1 MNNILAQLNSVP
13 MYAICGGIIAF
24 VAVVCV
30 IFLVRAYRA
39 GLAIGIDSARM
50 KRAITSSATFSVLP
64 SVGILL
70 GVIALSGSL
79 GTPWPWLRLS
89 VIGALHYETQ
99 VAQAAAEQVGMH
111 ALSAAEMTPQGFA
124 TIALLMSIC
133 IMWGMILSIF
143 FNKRYLKRLGN
154 DGAKSAS
161 GVGFG
166 DSAMTAMFI
175 GLVCA
180 YIGSYIGAFVSG
192 EGLFTCTGDWT
203 PLVVVAKGFL
213 SVGLVWTVSS
223 VAEFLIYTPMLGAG
237 GGYLAFITGNL
248 INMKIPCAVN
258 ARDIV
263 GTKTGT
269 AENEIISTLSIAT
282 SSLVTIVVLAL
293 GVALLVPLQ
302 PVLQSPVLQPA
313 FANVVPALF
322 GAMAYQY
329 FRKNVQVAVA
339 PLVVMSL
346 LFMLVPSLTSS
357 TSFMIIP
364 SGALA
369 IGIAYSMYRKQKK
382 EADVK

>member
-30 IFLVRAYRA
+30 IFLVRSYRA
-39 GLAIGIDSARM
+39 GLAIGIDPARM

-64 SVGILL
+64 
-70 GVIALSGSL
+70 
-79 GTPWPWLRLS
+79 S

-111 ALSAAEMTPQGFA
+111 ALSAAEMTPQGFT
-124 TIALLMSIC
+124 TIALLMSVC

-203 PLVVVAKGFL
+203 PLIVVAVSAAVMALFVYL
-213 SVGLVWTVSS
+213 S
-223 VAEFLIYTPMLGAG
+223 EKK
-237 GGYLAFITGNL
+237 
-248 INMKIPCAVN
+248 NMAWL
-258 ARDIV
+258 
-263 GTKTGT
+263 
-269 AENEIISTLSIAT
+269 ESFSIAG
-282 SSLVTIVVLAL
+282 SMLIGMAAAVLVRL
-293 GVALLVPLQ
+293 
-302 PVLQSPVLQPA
+302 
-313 FANVVPALF
+313 
-322 GAMAYQY
+322 
-329 FRKNVQVAVA
+329 
-339 PLVVMSL
+339 
-346 LFMLVPSLTSS
+346 
-357 TSFMIIP
+357 
-364 SGALA
+364 
-369 IGIAYSMYRKQKK
+369 
-382 EADVK
+382 

>member
-30 IFLVRAYRA
+30 IFLVRSYRA
-39 GLAIGIDSARM
+39 GLAIGIDPARM

-111 ALSAAEMTPQGFA
+111 ALSAAEMTPQGFT
-124 TIALLMSIC
+124 TIALLMSVC

-180 YIGSYIGAFVSG
+180 YIGSYIGAFVSC

-203 PLVVVAKGFL
+203 PLIVVA
-213 SVGLVWTVSS
+213 VSAA
-223 VAEFLIYTPMLGAG
+223 VMALFV
-237 GGYLAFITGNL
+237 YLAEKK
-248 INMKIPCAVN
+248 NMAWL
-258 ARDIV
+258 
-263 GTKTGT
+263 
-269 AENEIISTLSIAT
+269 ESFSIAG
-282 SSLVTIVVLAL
+282 SMLIGMAAAVLVRL
-293 GVALLVPLQ
+293 
-302 PVLQSPVLQPA
+302 
-313 FANVVPALF
+313 
-322 GAMAYQY
+322 
-329 FRKNVQVAVA
+329 
-339 PLVVMSL
+339 
-346 LFMLVPSLTSS
+346 
-357 TSFMIIP
+357 
-364 SGALA
+364 
-369 IGIAYSMYRKQKK
+369 
-382 EADVK
+382 

>member
-30 IFLVRAYRA
+30 IFLVRSYRA
-39 GLAIGIDSARM
+39 GLAIGIDPARM

-89 VIGALHYETQ
+89 VISARHSEARLTHASAEPGAMPARST
-99 VAQAAAEQVGMH
+99 
-111 ALSAAEMTPQGFA
+111 AEMTPQGFT

-133 IMWGMILSIF
+133 IMWGMVLSIF

-154 DGAKSAS
+154 DGARSAS

-192 EGLFTCTGDWT
+192 EGLFTCAGDWT
-203 PLVVVAKGFL
+203 PLVVVA
-213 SVGLVWTVSS
+213 VSAA
-223 VAEFLIYTPMLGAG
+223 VMALFV
-237 GGYLAFITGNL
+237 YLAEKK
-248 INMKIPCAVN
+248 NMAWL
-258 ARDIV
+258 
-263 GTKTGT
+263 
-269 AENEIISTLSIAT
+269 ESFSIAG
-282 SSLVTIVVLAL
+282 SMLIGMAAAVLVRL
-293 GVALLVPLQ
+293 
-302 PVLQSPVLQPA
+302 
-313 FANVVPALF
+313 
-322 GAMAYQY
+322 
-329 FRKNVQVAVA
+329 
-339 PLVVMSL
+339 
-346 LFMLVPSLTSS
+346 
-357 TSFMIIP
+357 
-364 SGALA
+364 
-369 IGIAYSMYRKQKK
+369 
-382 EADVK
+382 

>member
-30 IFLVRAYRA
+30 IFLVRSYRA
-39 GLAIGIDSARM
+39 GLAIGIDPARM

-111 ALSAAEMTPQGFA
+111 ALSAAEMTPQGFT

-154 DGAKSAS
+154 DGARSAS

-175 GLVCA
+175 GLVSA
-180 YIGSYIGAFVSG
+180 YIGSYIGSFVSG
-192 EGLFTCTGDWT
+192 
-203 PLVVVAKGFL
+203 
-213 SVGLVWTVSS
+213 
-223 VAEFLIYTPMLGAG
+223 GAG
-237 GGYLAFITGNL
+237 GMFSFSGSWLPLAVAVIAGAVMAVFIWL
-248 INMKIPCAVN
+248 
-258 ARDIV
+258 
-263 GTKTGT
+263 
-269 AENEIISTLSIAT
+269 AEKKKAAWVESFSIAG
-282 SSLVTIVVLAL
+282 SMII
-293 GVALLVPLQ
+293 
-302 PVLQSPVLQPA
+302 
-313 FANVVPALF
+313 
-322 GAMAYQY
+322 AMAA
-329 FRKNVQVAVA
+329 AVVING
-339 PLVVMSL
+339 LV
-346 LFMLVPSLTSS
+346 
-357 TSFMIIP
+357 
-364 SGALA
+364 
-369 IGIAYSMYRKQKK
+369 K
-382 EADVK
+382 

>member
-30 IFLVRAYRA
+30 IFLVRSYRA
-39 GLAIGIDSARM
+39 GLAIGIDPARM

-111 ALSAAEMTPQGFA
+111 ALSAAEMTPQGFT
-124 TIALLMSIC
+124 TIALLMSVC

-192 EGLFTCTGDWT
+192 EGLFTWHRRLDAADRRGR
-203 PLVVVAKGFL
+203 V
-213 SVGLVWTVSS
+213 
-223 VAEFLIYTPMLGAG
+223 G
-237 GGYLAFITGNL
+237 GGDGAVRVSVREKEHGLAGEL
-248 INMKIPCAVN
+248 LHRWQYAHRHGGGRARAAVRRGHHERN
-258 ARDIV
+258 R
-263 GTKTGT
+263 TQ
-269 AENEIISTLSIAT
+269 NIS
-282 SSLVTIVVLAL
+282 
-293 GVALLVPLQ
+293 
-302 PVLQSPVLQPA
+302 
-313 FANVVPALF
+313 
-322 GAMAYQY
+322 
-329 FRKNVQVAVA
+329 
-339 PLVVMSL
+339 
-346 LFMLVPSLTSS
+346 
-357 TSFMIIP
+357 
-364 SGALA
+364 
-369 IGIAYSMYRKQKK
+369 
-382 EADVK
+382 

>member
-30 IFLVRAYRA
+30 IFLVRSYRA
-39 GLAIGIDSARM
+39 GLAIGIDPARM

-70 GVIALSGSL
+70 GVIA
-79 GTPWPWLRLS
+79 LS

-124 TIALLMSIC
+124 TIALLMSVC

-203 PLVVVAKGFL
+203 PLIVVAVSAAVMALFVYL
-213 SVGLVWTVSS
+213 S
-223 VAEFLIYTPMLGAG
+223 EKK
-237 GGYLAFITGNL
+237 
-248 INMKIPCAVN
+248 NMAWL
-258 ARDIV
+258 
-263 GTKTGT
+263 
-269 AENEIISTLSIAT
+269 ESFSIAG
-282 SSLVTIVVLAL
+282 SMLIGMAAAVLVRL
-293 GVALLVPLQ
+293 
-302 PVLQSPVLQPA
+302 
-313 FANVVPALF
+313 
-322 GAMAYQY
+322 
-329 FRKNVQVAVA
+329 
-339 PLVVMSL
+339 
-346 LFMLVPSLTSS
+346 
-357 TSFMIIP
+357 
-364 SGALA
+364 
-369 IGIAYSMYRKQKK
+369 
-382 EADVK
+382 